1 MRLGWLNHRLL
12 PALAALTFTTACS
25 GPDPAEAPPSQ
36 PVAARLPPDEQA
48 ELDTLMNEIK
58 GSANLTAA
66 EFADRYHVP
75 FASGLSYDPGAAQN
89 LSTVQG
95 SSFALDA
102 GEMDKLK
109 QNGFVISDKK
119 RFPTFVYGY
128 ASLYAQDLPLFVSAD
143 SVLFAVHRSYD
154 AILKALELTSLI
166 PELSALLDETRTNLS
181 SGGAA
186 ALSAEARADAD
197 LFLAVAKS
205 LLDGAPAA
213 PALGASAVQSSAI
226 GELFAG
232 ATSAEGAKAITL
244 FGVERDV
251 DFSQF
256 KPRGHYTD
264 SPELERYFR
273 AMMWLGRIDFRMLE
287 AQPDLTLR
295 FNRRQLEG
303 ALALRALITDQPRL
317 RWDRIDTAVS
327 AFVGE
332 HDYMV
337 LPELDSLLGDLGVAD
352 PAALAGVSDDRI
364 SQAIL
369 DGKYGTQRISSHI
382 MVNGVG
388 KGTMP
393 LSSSFALFGQR
404 YVVDSHVFSNVVYDR
419 VQHGSVRRMMPS
431 PLDAGFAALKND
443 QAGQLLDAELQKFG
457 YAPDLHAMRVLVDAH
472 PKDYWEGNLYNLWLS
487 SLQTL
492 SPGSDLEDPA
502 SDAGSAGL
510 PGVAST
516 EAWGR
521 RLLNTQLSS
530 WAELRHDTILY
541 AKQSYTGGASCEFP
555 DAYVEPYPAFFRAID
570 ALALHGKELS
580 AELALPSDAYLAQA
594 LPAYFDH
601 LHTTASMLADMAE
614 HERTG
619 VPFTP
624 EQMAF
629 INEAVVIQ
637 EGCGSPAG
645 ANGWYPRLFFSNEDS
660 VIFAPTIADVHTQ
673 PTDEV
678 GNTVGRVLHVGTGY
692 ARLLALTVDTCTGPR
707 AYVGLASSYFE
718 ETTQNF
724 ERYDDPTWEGK
735 LRDDTSPGDVPWM
748 SDLIA
753 R

>member
-1 MRLGWLNHRLL
+1 MHLGSLRSSLL
-12 PALAALTFTTACS
+12 PALAVLMLTTACS
-25 GPDPAEAPPSQ
+25 DPVEDPSFE
-36 PVAARLPPDEQA
+36 PSSARLPPEEQA
-48 ELDTLMNEIK
+48 ELDALMKDIK

-66 EFADRYHVP
+66 GFADRYRVP
-75 FASGLSYDPGAAQN
+75 FASGLSYDPAAAQN
-89 LSTVQG
+89 LSIVQG

-102 GEMDKLK
+102 GEMAKLK

-128 ASLYAQDLPLFVSAD
+128 ASIYAQDLPLFVSAD
-143 SVLFAVHRSYD
+143 SLLFAVHRSYD
-154 AILKALELTSLI
+154 AILKALELVSLI
-166 PELSALLDETRTNLS
+166 PELSALLDETRANLS

-213 PALGASAVQSSAI
+213 PALGASAAQSSAI

-232 ATSAEGAKAITL
+232 ATSAEGARSIKL
-244 FGVERDV
+244 FGVKRDV

-264 SPELERYFR
+264 SPELERYFK

-287 AQPDLTLR
+287 AQPDLSLR
-295 FNRRQLEG
+295 FNRRQVEG
-303 ALALRALITDQPRL
+303 ALALRALFTEQARE

-337 LPELDSLLGDLGVAD
+337 LPELDALLGDLGVAG
-352 PAALAGVSDDRI
+352 PADLASVSDDRI

-419 VQHGSVRRMMPS
+419 VQRGEVHRMMPS
-431 PLDAGFAALKND
+431 PLDAGFAALRND
-443 QAGQLLDAELQKFG
+443 QAGQLLDAELQKYG

-492 SPGSDLEDPA
+492 SPGSDLSDPV
-502 SDAGSAGL
+502 GSGL
-510 PGVAST
+510 PGVART

-521 RLLNTQLSS
+521 RLLNTQLAS

-541 AKQSYTGGASCEFP
+541 AKQSYTGGDTCEFP
-555 DAYVEPYPAFFRAID
+555 DAYVEPYPAFFRAIE
-570 ALALHGKELS
+570 ALALHGKELP
-580 AELALPSDAYLAQA
+580 ARLALPSDSYLAQA

-601 LHTTASMLADMAE
+601 LHATASMLADMAE

-619 VPFTP
+619 MPFTP

-629 INEAVVIQ
+629 INEAVVLQ
-637 EGCGSPAG
+637 EGCGSPTG
-645 ANGWYPRLFFSNEDS
+645 ATGWYPRLFFSNEDS
-660 VIFAPTIADVHTQ
+660 VLFAPTIADVHTQ
-673 PTDEV
+673 PTDEG
-678 GNTVGRVLHVGTGY
+678 GNPVGRVLHVGTGY
-692 ARLLALTVDTCTGPR
+692 ARLLALTVDTCSGPR

-718 ETTQNF
+718 ATTQNF

-735 LRDDTSPGDVPWM
+735 VRDGTTPADVPWM
-748 SDLIA
+748 DDLIA